1 MFLVNLFV
9 FLIFNELEK
18 TSQVI
23 GLMYFYAKLR
33 SYRMWGS
40 IKQIP
45 LLGQFLILIGLYL
58 IGEYVFLMLAIGLID
73 RIYPQMDFMSFV
85 TNMNNITSADQVT
98 QPQTDALKIYQFIT
112 SFGRFVCVA
121 LIFIYISGEK
131 FITYLQLNKKLKFSS
146 VLLILLLFF
155 ASVSVISLINEW
167 NQNLHFPS
175 GMSDA
180 EASLRKMED
189 QAKIFS
195 DVFLNTTTV
204 SGLIINILL
213 IGVLAAVGEEIF
225 FRGLLQNLFLK
236 GIGNAHIAIWL
247 SAFLFSFIHFQFF
260 GFFPRMLLGAMLGYL
275 FYWSGSLWAAILA
288 HFINNVV
295 SVIAYYLVNI
305 GAVDENMAEQS
316 SVVAALVSVPFV
328 VILLIVF
335 KRNEK
340 VNLAS
345 DGAGLD
351 DGVLDNG

>member
-1 MFLVNLFV
+1 
-9 FLIFNELEK
+9 
-18 TSQVI
+18 
-23 GLMYFYAKLR
+23 
-33 SYRMWGS
+33 MWGS
-40 IKQIP
+40 IKHIHWI
-45 LLGQFLILIGLYL
+45 GQLFILIGLYL

-73 RIYPQMDFMSFV
+73 RIYPDMNFMAFV
-85 TNMNNITSADQVT
+85 TNMNNITSAEQVT
-98 QPQTDALKIYQFIT
+98 DRQADALKIYQFIT

-121 LIFIYISGEK
+121 LLFIYFSGEK
-131 FITYLQLNKKLKFSS
+131 FISYLQLNKKLKFSS
-146 VLLILLLFF
+146 AILILLLFF

-175 GMSDA
+175 SMADVETGM
-180 EASLRKMED
+180 RKMED

-195 DVFLNTTTV
+195 DVFLNTASV
-204 SGLIINILL
+204 SGLILNILL

-236 GIGNAHIAIWL
+236 GIGNAHVAIWL

-260 GFFPRMLLGAMLGYL
+260 GFFPRMLLGAMIGYL

-288 HFINNVV
+288 HFINNTV
-295 SVIAYYLVNI
+295 SVVAYYLVNI
-305 GAVDENMAEQS
+305 QLVDENMAEQS

-328 VILLIVF
+328 ILLLIVF